1 MSLWIGC
8 SRLSTKILSKGS
20 GCAMKRFISG
30 LMILVM
36 VFALSACQGEQKVP
50 AGKDVPVNQQ
60 TEKEPGRE
68 NKIQNQTGDQT
79 AYYFTDGLLL
89 GSYDKSG
96 WHSLSDINEDYRA
109 GAVNT
114 SDFYAKDLLAVP
126 VYHVY
131 KEQTLIG
138 DARSII
144 WQTEEDFGLGSF
156 ESEGIK
162 EKFSQYGELYHFEG
176 NSYTSH
182 RIISLPTTLGNELAG
197 LKIPQYSFWTYFPIG
212 ENWSQNQNQGIL
224 VTNSDTINFLSD
236 MKKNVPAKTEVE
248 SALKKLFAD
257 AGMGNTVFNFTQG
270 FKGDFDGDGREEY
283 VFAANH
289 PNPEENDYWPI
300 IEGEGTKNDV
310 GTFSVLLYQ
319 DDDGK
324 IQILHSDLRR
334 FKAGPVTFSEGQYGI
349 MDINHC
355 HTLKVTDIAD
365 LNGDGKYE
373 FIIKIGLWEGGYDQV
388 YAQNH
393 KGAYEVVLRSNS
405 GT

>member
-1 MSLWIGC
+1 M
-8 SRLSTKILSKGS
+8 KNLSKGS

-30 LMILVM
+30 LVILTVM
-36 VFALSACQGEQKVP
+36 LVLSACQGEQKVP

-156 ESEGIK
+156 EAEGIK

-182 RIISLPTTLGNELAG
+182 RIISLPTTLGNELAS

-224 VTNSDTINFLSD
+224 VTNSNTINFLSD

-393 KGAYEVVLRSNS
+393 EGAYEVVLRSNS

>member
-1 MSLWIGC
+1 
-8 SRLSTKILSKGS
+8 
-20 GCAMKRFISG
+20 MKRFISG
-30 LMILVM
+30 LVILAVM
-36 VFALSACQGEQKVP
+36 LALSACQGEQKVP

-68 NKIQNQTGDQT
+68 TQTHNQTGDQT

-89 GSYDKSG
+89 GSYDKDG
-96 WHSLSDINEDYRA
+96 WHSLSDTSEDNRA
-109 GAVNT
+109 GAGKA
-114 SDFYAKDLLAVP
+114 SDFYAKDLVAVP

-131 KEQTLIG
+131 KDQTLIG

-144 WQTEEDFGLGSF
+144 WQTEEEFGLGSF

-162 EKFSQYGELYHFEG
+162 DKFSQYGELYHFEG
-176 NSYTSH
+176 DSYTSH

-197 LKIPQYSFWTYFPIG
+197 LKIPVYSFWTYFPIG
-212 ENWSQNQNQGIL
+212 ENWSQKQNQGIL
-224 VTNSDTINFLSD
+224 VTNCDSINFLSD
-236 MKKNVPAKTEVE
+236 MQKNVPATKEAE

-257 AGMGNTVFNFTQG
+257 AGMGNTLLNFTQV
-270 FKGDFDGDGREEY
+270 FKGDFDGDSREEY

-300 IEGEGTKNDV
+300 IKGEGTKDDV

-319 DDDGK
+319 EDDGK

-334 FKAGPVTFSEGQYGI
+334 FQAGPVTFSEGQYGI

-373 FIIKIGLWEGGYDQV
+373 FVIKIVLWEGGYDQV
-388 YAQNH
+388 YAQNQ
-393 KGAYEVVLRSNS
+393 KGNYEVVLRANS
-405 GT
+405 GM

>member
-8 SRLSTKILSKGS
+8 SRLSMKNLSKGS

-30 LMILVM
+30 LVILTVM
-36 VFALSACQGEQKVP
+36 LVLSACQGEQKVP

-156 ESEGIK
+156 EAEGIK

-182 RIISLPTTLGNELAG
+182 RIISLPTTLGNELAS

-224 VTNSDTINFLSD
+224 VTNSNTINFLSD

-393 KGAYEVVLRSNS
+393 EGAYEVVLRSNS